1 MHEQSFE
8 HVLVPAHVDSPES
21 TRLVEMRTWSLEPF
35 AASAEEPLAAV
46 AADASSIGI
55 DRVPLGFLVRPR
67 LRAAIRFADV
77 GANLQRLQVVNH
89 PSTVIALVG
98 DDFLDHRDRVVRDG
112 GDGLELLGGFRQCLL
127 NRRGITLVRASR

>member
-1 MHEQSFE
+1 
-8 HVLVPAHVDSPES
+8 
-21 TRLVEMRTWSLEPF
+21 MRTRSLKQF
-35 AASAEEPLAAV
+35 AASAEEPFAAV
-46 AADASSIGI
+46 AADAPSVRI
-55 DRVPLGFLVRPR
+55 DRIAFGLLLPPQLGP
-67 LRAAIRFADV
+67 AIRFADV